1 MAHSKPYIRKKAILM
16 MYKLFLVYPDALR
29 AAFSRLKERLEDS
42 DPGVQAAA
50 VNVVGELARRNPK
63 NYLQLAVRS
72 CFYDLYDLRRSTEE
86 HLVFIGLCALM
97 RALLNRWFWFL
108 SLAGLFQAHD
118 HFIVQLGSH

>member
-1 MAHSKPYIRKKAILM
+1 MAYSKPYIRKKAILM

-63 NYLQLAVRS
+63 NYLQLAVR
-72 CFYDLYDLRRSTEE
+72 C
-86 HLVFIGLCALM
+86 
-97 RALLNRWFWFL
+97 FL
-108 SLAGLFQAHD
+108 SLAPLAPPFGEAIAFYYLICELQ
-118 HFIVQLGSH
+118 